1 MAVTQASWFQGECRM
16 PFVDKT
22 LHCLDCGKEFV
33 FTAGEQEFYAKKG
46 FTNEPLRCKDCR
58 DARKRSREGTTGM
71 PREMFDAV
79 CAKCGTKTQVPFRPR
94 EDRPVYCQDCFREIR
109 TQQRVG

>member
-1 MAVTQASWFQGECRM
+1 M

-33 FTAGEQEFYAKKG
+33 FTGGEQEFYAKKG
-46 FTNEPLRCKDCR
+46 FTNEPLRFKDCR
-58 DARKRSREGTTGM
+58 DARKRSREGTAGM

-79 CAKCGTKTQVPFRPR
+79 CAKCGAKTQVPFRPR

-109 TQQRVG
+109 AQQRVM